1 MKLQYWYI
9 LYGENLFYL
18 SFFYCVCVQI
28 LKIHKNDS
36 KLAFAISVN
45 RKKISLHLKYYS
57 LPIVPSFPFGKIHA
71 HTQTQ
76 TNRAASWQNRAL
88 SPAAY
93 HTNKP
98 VHKKCSLRRWKRSC
112 KAVGRMGWRR
122 FGIFSRLRSRFSRQN
137 RENGGFAAKTFTR
150 AKIILPTKRALKN
163 AAEIQF
169 GTKFLFGLLT

>member
-1 MKLQYWYI
+1 M
-9 LYGENLFYL
+9 
-18 SFFYCVCVQI
+18 
-28 LKIHKNDS
+28 
-36 KLAFAISVN
+36 
-45 RKKISLHLKYYS
+45 
-57 LPIVPSFPFGKIHA
+57 
-71 HTQTQ
+71 HTQKHKQ
-76 TNRAASWQNRAL
+76 TVSHHDENRAL
-88 SPAAY
+88 SPSAY

-112 KAVGRMGWRR
+112 KAVGRMGRRR

-169 GTKFLFGLLT
+169 GTKFLFGLLTELIIRCDFSSRGVLG